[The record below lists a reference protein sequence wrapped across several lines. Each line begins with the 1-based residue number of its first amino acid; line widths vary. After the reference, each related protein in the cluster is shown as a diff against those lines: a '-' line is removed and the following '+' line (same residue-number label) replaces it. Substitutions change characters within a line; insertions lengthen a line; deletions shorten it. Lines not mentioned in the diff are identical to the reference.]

1 MKWDIKEC
9 RDGYLARKSTGLN
22 AYIKRVCMWPG
33 LRPFTGPGYDVNYKG
48 LTIARIYFENK
59 GATVKSFEMSRSF
72 PEISDLDLVEI
83 ALRVNKL
90 RAAGAAALN

>member
-9 RDGYLARKSTGLN
+9 RDGYWARKTNGLS
-22 AYIKRVCMWPG
+22 AYIKRACRWPV

-48 LTIARIYFENK
+48 LTIASICFENK
-59 GATVKSFEMSRSF
+59 GATVKSLKMARFF

-83 ALRVNKL
+83 ALRVTKL

>member
-1 MKWDIKEC
+1 MRWEIKEC
-9 RDGYLARKSTGLN
+9 RDGYWAKKANGLC
-22 AYIKRVCMWPG
+22 AYIKRACQWPV
-33 LRPFTGPGYDVNYKG
+33 LRPFQGPGYDVNYKG

-59 GATVKSFEMSRSF
+59 GATVKSLELGRLF

-90 RAAGAAALN
+90 RTAGAAALN